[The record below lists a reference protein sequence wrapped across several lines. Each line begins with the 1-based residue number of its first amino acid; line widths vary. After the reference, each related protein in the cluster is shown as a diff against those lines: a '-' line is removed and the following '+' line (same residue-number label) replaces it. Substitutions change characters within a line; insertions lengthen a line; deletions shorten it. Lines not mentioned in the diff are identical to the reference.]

1 MFIWSGLVLLL
12 AFTLDIKRVM
22 FIRALLGVFESSFGP
37 CLLTSTSTSTVFVR
51 SEESR
56 C

>member
-37 CLLTSTSTSTVFVR
+37 CLLTSTYSAIQETR
-51 SEESR
+51 
-56 C
+56 